1 MAECCPKCAEREES
15 SHSGRIDGV
24 GSYDANAA
32 PVEDQTDR
40 EQREKRKRPSDLED
54 HVDRKD
60 LRYQPSRGQSRFS
73 WDLSGSWDFTASPQF
88 CCREK
93 HVKPFFFSREG

>member
-15 SHSGRIDGV
+15 SHSSRIDGV

-40 EQREKRKRPSDLED
+40 EQGHNRQGAAELED
-54 HVDRKD
+54 
-60 LRYQPSRGQSRFS
+60 L
-73 WDLSGSWDFTASPQF
+73 L
-88 CCREK
+88 
-93 HVKPFFFSREG
+93 FF